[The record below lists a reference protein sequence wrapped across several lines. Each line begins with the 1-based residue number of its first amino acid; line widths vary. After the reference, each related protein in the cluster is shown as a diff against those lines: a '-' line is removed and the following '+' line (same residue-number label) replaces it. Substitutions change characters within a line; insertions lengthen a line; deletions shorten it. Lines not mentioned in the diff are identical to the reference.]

1 MSLYLPPP
9 AVQKAKSMVPDHFE
23 AVVPDHFEA
32 VVPDHF
38 EAVLVVPDSKG
49 NQKMYVS

>member
-32 VVPDHF
+32 V
-38 EAVLVVPDSKG
+38 LVVPDSKG

>member
-1 MSLYLPPP
+1 MRLYLPPP
-9 AVQKAKSMVPDHFE
+9 AVQKAKSM
-23 AVVPDHFEA
+23 VPDHFEA

>member
-9 AVQKAKSMVPDHFE
+9 AVQKAKSM
-23 AVVPDHFEA
+23 APDHFEA

>member
-1 MSLYLPPP
+1 MTLYLPPP
-9 AVQKAKSMVPDHFE
+9 AVQKAKSM
-23 AVVPDHFEA
+23 VPDHFEA

>member
-1 MSLYLPPP
+1 MTLYLPPP
-9 AVQKAKSMVPDHFE
+9 AVQKAKSIVPDHFE
-23 AVVPDHFEA
+23 AVV

-49 NQKMYVS
+49 NQKMYVL